1 MFLALV
7 MSSKHFSTLQ
17 MMRSPSPIVMT
28 KVRSP
33 RSMVNPLFF
42 WILEIDFDE
51 ADPIS
56 YDRVDAY
63 VYGIRVS
70 GTEWYVNAPQPL
82 HICAFDFPPVE
93 PLVFDIKLYVGM
105 ETFGEDRVLEGILVH
120 GNLWKI

>member
-42 WILEIDFDE
+42 WMVNPLFN
-51 ADPIS
+51 
-56 YDRVDAY
+56 RVVVA
-63 VYGIRVS
+63 G
-70 GTEWYVNAPQPL
+70 L
-82 HICAFDFPPVE
+82 
-93 PLVFDIKLYVGM
+93 
-105 ETFGEDRVLEGILVH
+105 
-120 GNLWKI
+120 